1 VLKITPAEASYLMIY
16 VTAMGILGRIVCS
29 YLSDAIGR
37 RRSGMLI
44 GFSGGLL
51 MAAAGYFHDASIG
64 TVSVFFLLVTAQ
76 RFCGDGSYAIIGPY
90 LAEVWPARLRAS
102 GMGFGYGVG
111 NLGKILGPL
120 GLALIVGSSNYV
132 SPQATIDAIFPA
144 LLFLAFWYVLA
155 ACAFWLV
162 APETKGRSIEEIDK
176 ALSERE
182 SATLMAA

>member
-1 VLKITPAEASYLMIY
+1 
-16 VTAMGILGRIVCS
+16 
-29 YLSDAIGR
+29 
-37 RRSGMLI
+37 
-44 GFSGGLL
+44 
-51 MAAAGYFHDASIG
+51 
-64 TVSVFFLLVTAQ
+64 
-76 RFCGDGSYAIIGPY
+76 
-90 LAEVWPARLRAS
+90 
-102 GMGFGYGVG
+102 MGFGYGVG